1 MYLSTFIYLV
11 LIYSIPYF
19 WYIRFSTSPKKG
31 FSILFI
37 SLISTVLLIN
47 FNLLVFAGIIILL
60 TTLLHQNQ
68 KLSNV
73 TFFVSFIILIYEAY
87 STLDGNLISTF
98 LPITLVS
105 GIFSLMMIGH
115 WFLVDPTITRIGM
128 KNIARSSMLI
138 AGLLS
143 LMIITGLISSEISTL
158 YKNIIIGL
166 YISSLV
172 LSLGSLKSLNE
183 TSYTGVM
190 AATGLSYLS
199 LLVSLGGTGTL
210 ILLP

>member
-1 MYLSTFIYLV
+1 MNLSTFIYLV
-11 LIYSIPYF
+11 LIFSIPYF
-19 WYIRFSTSPKKG
+19 WYIRLSTSPKKG

-37 SLISTVLLIN
+37 GLISTVLLIK
-47 FNLLVFAGIIILL
+47 FNLLVLAGIIILL
-60 TTLLHQNQ
+60 TILTHQNE
-68 KLSNV
+68 KISNV
-73 TFFVSFIILIYEAY
+73 TFFVSFMILIYEVY
-87 STLDGNLISTF
+87 STLGENLISTF
-98 LPITLVS
+98 LPVTLVS

-115 WFLVDPTITRIGM
+115 WFLVDPTITRVGM

-138 AGLLS
+138 AGLLC
-143 LMIITGLISSEISTL
+143 LMIITGLMSLEVTSL

-166 YISSLV
+166 YASSLI

>member
-1 MYLSTFIYLV
+1 MNLSTFIYLV

-19 WYIRFSTSPKKG
+19 WYIRISTSPKKG

-37 SLISTVLLIN
+37 GLISTVLLIEI
-47 FNLLVFAGIIILL
+47 NLLVLAGIVILL
-60 TTLLHQNQ
+60 TTLSHQNE
-68 KLSNV
+68 KLINI
-73 TFFVSFIILIYEAY
+73 TFLVSFTILIYEAY
-87 STLDGNLISTF
+87 SILGENLITTF
-98 LPITLVS
+98 LPVTLVS

-138 AGLLS
+138 AGLLC
-143 LMIITGLISSEISTL
+143 LMITTGLVSLEITTL
-158 YKNIIIGL
+158 YKNIIVGL
-166 YISSLV
+166 YISSFI

-183 TSYTGVM
+183 KSYTGVM
-190 AATGLSYLS
+190 AATGLIYLS

>member
-1 MYLSTFIYLV
+1 MNLSTFIYLV

-19 WYIRFSTSPKKG
+19 WYIRLSTSPKKG

-37 SLISTVLLIN
+37 GLISTVLLIEI
-47 FNLLVFAGIIILL
+47 NLLVLAGIVILL
-60 TTLLHQNQ
+60 TTLSHQNE
-68 KLSNV
+68 KLINI
-73 TFFVSFIILIYEAY
+73 TFLVSFTILIYEAF
-87 STLDGNLISTF
+87 SKLGENLITTF
-98 LPITLVS
+98 LPVTLVS

-138 AGLLS
+138 AGLLC
-143 LMIITGLISSEISTL
+143 LMITTGLISLEITTL
-158 YKNIIIGL
+158 YKNIIVGL
-166 YISSLV
+166 YISSFI

>member
-1 MYLSTFIYLV
+1 MNLSTFIYLV

-128 KNIARSSMLI
+128 KNIARSSMLV

-143 LMIITGLISSEISTL
+143 LMIITGLISLEISTL

>member
-1 MYLSTFIYLV
+1 MNLSTFIYLV

-19 WYIRFSTSPKKG
+19 WYIRISTSPKKG

-37 SLISTVLLIN
+37 GLISTVLLIEI
-47 FNLLVFAGIIILL
+47 NLLVLAGIVILL
-60 TTLLHQNQ
+60 TTLSHQNE
-68 KLSNV
+68 KLINI
-73 TFFVSFIILIYEAY
+73 TFLVSFTILIYEAY
-87 STLDGNLISTF
+87 SILGENLITTF
-98 LPITLVS
+98 LPVTLVS

-138 AGLLS
+138 AGLLC
-143 LMIITGLISSEISTL
+143 LMITTGLMSLEITTL
-158 YKNIIIGL
+158 YKNIIVGL
-166 YISSLV
+166 YISSFI

>member
-1 MYLSTFIYLV
+1 MQRSKLIIYRIFIYRKSRIFRGL
-11 LIYSIPYF
+11 
-19 WYIRFSTSPKKG
+19 
-31 FSILFI
+31 
-37 SLISTVLLIN
+37 N
-47 FNLLVFAGIIILL
+47 N
-60 TTLLHQNQ
+60 
-68 KLSNV
+68 
-73 TFFVSFIILIYEAY
+73 FFVSFIILIYEAY
-87 STLDGNLISTF
+87 SKLGENLISTF

>member
-1 MYLSTFIYLV
+1 MNLSTFIYLV

-19 WYIRFSTSPKKG
+19 WYIRISTSPKKG

-37 SLISTVLLIN
+37 GLISTVLLIEI
-47 FNLLVFAGIIILL
+47 NLLVLAGIVILL
-60 TTLLHQNQ
+60 TTLSHQNE
-68 KLSNV
+68 KLINI
-73 TFFVSFIILIYEAY
+73 TFLVSFTILIYEAY
-87 STLDGNLISTF
+87 SILGENLITTF
-98 LPITLVS
+98 LPVTLVS

-115 WFLVDPTITRIGM
+115 LFLVDPTITRIGM

-138 AGLLS
+138 AGLLC
-143 LMIITGLISSEISTL
+143 LMITTGLISLEITTL
-158 YKNIIIGL
+158 YKNIIVGL
-166 YISSLV
+166 YISSFI

>member
-1 MYLSTFIYLV
+1 MNLSTFIYLV

-19 WYIRFSTSPKKG
+19 WYIRISTSPKKG

-37 SLISTVLLIN
+37 CLISTVLLIN
-47 FNLLVFAGIIILL
+47 LNLLVFAGIIILL

-105 GIFSLMMIGH
+105 VIFSLMMIGH

>member
-1 MYLSTFIYLV
+1 MNLSTFIYLV

-19 WYIRFSTSPKKG
+19 WYIRLSTSPKKG

-37 SLISTVLLIN
+37 GLISTVLLIEI
-47 FNLLVFAGIIILL
+47 NLLVLAGIVILL
-60 TTLLHQNQ
+60 TTLSHQNE
-68 KLSNV
+68 KLINI
-73 TFFVSFIILIYEAY
+73 TFLVSFTILIYEAY
-87 STLDGNLISTF
+87 SILGENLITTF
-98 LPITLVS
+98 LPVTLVS

-138 AGLLS
+138 AGLLC
-143 LMIITGLISSEISTL
+143 LIITTGLISLEITTL
-158 YKNIIIGL
+158 YKNIIVGL
-166 YISSLV
+166 YISSFI

>member
-1 MYLSTFIYLV
+1 MNLSTFIYLV

-19 WYIRFSTSPKKG
+19 WYIRLSTSPKKG
-31 FSILFI
+31 FSILFVG
-37 SLISTVLLIN
+37 LISTVLLIEI
-47 FNLLVFAGIIILL
+47 NLLVLAGIVILL
-60 TTLLHQNQ
+60 TTLSHQNE
-68 KLSNV
+68 KLINI
-73 TFFVSFIILIYEAY
+73 TFLVSFTILIYEAY
-87 STLDGNLISTF
+87 SILGENLITTF
-98 LPITLVS
+98 LPVTLVS

-138 AGLLS
+138 AGLLC
-143 LMIITGLISSEISTL
+143 LMITTGLVSLEITTL
-158 YKNIIIGL
+158 YKNIVVGL
-166 YISSLV
+166 YISSFI

>member
-1 MYLSTFIYLV
+1 MSTFIYLV

-19 WYIRFSTSPKKG
+19 WYIRLSTSPKKG

-37 SLISTVLLIN
+37 GLISTVLLIEI
-47 FNLLVFAGIIILL
+47 NLLVLAGIVILL
-60 TTLLHQNQ
+60 TTLSHQNE
-68 KLSNV
+68 KLINI
-73 TFFVSFIILIYEAY
+73 TFLVSFTILIYEAY
-87 STLDGNLISTF
+87 SILGENLITTF
-98 LPITLVS
+98 LPVTLVS

-138 AGLLS
+138 AGLLC
-143 LMIITGLISSEISTL
+143 LMITTGLISLEITTL
-158 YKNIIIGL
+158 YKNIIVGL
-166 YISSLV
+166 YISSFI

>member
-1 MYLSTFIYLV
+1 MNLSTFIYLV

-19 WYIRFSTSPKKG
+19 WYIRISTSPKKG

-37 SLISTVLLIN
+37 GLISTVLLIEI
-47 FNLLVFAGIIILL
+47 NLLVLAGIVILL
-60 TTLLHQNQ
+60 TTLSHQNE
-68 KLSNV
+68 KLINI
-73 TFFVSFIILIYEAY
+73 TFLVSFTILIYEAY
-87 STLDGNLISTF
+87 SILGENLITTF
-98 LPITLVS
+98 LPVTLVS

-138 AGLLS
+138 AGLLC
-143 LMIITGLISSEISTL
+143 LMITTGLVSLEITTL
-158 YKNIIIGL
+158 YKNIIVGL
-166 YISSLV
+166 YISSFI
-172 LSLGSLKSLNE
+172 LSLGSLMSLNE

>member
-1 MYLSTFIYLV
+1 MNLSTFIYLV

-19 WYIRFSTSPKKG
+19 WYIRLSTSPKKG

-37 SLISTVLLIN
+37 GLISTVLLIEI
-47 FNLLVFAGIIILL
+47 NLLVLAGIVILL
-60 TTLLHQNQ
+60 TTLSHQNE
-68 KLSNV
+68 KLINI
-73 TFFVSFIILIYEAY
+73 TFLVSFTILIYEAY
-87 STLDGNLISTF
+87 SILGENLITTF
-98 LPITLVS
+98 LPVTLVS

-138 AGLLS
+138 AGLLC
-143 LMIITGLISSEISTL
+143 LMITTGLVSLEITTL
-158 YKNIIIGL
+158 YKNIIVGL
-166 YISSLV
+166 YISSFI

-199 LLVSLGGTGTL
+199 LLVSLGGTGTI

>member
-1 MYLSTFIYLV
+1 MNLNTFIYLV

-19 WYIRFSTSPKKG
+19 WYIRLSTSPKKG

-37 SLISTVLLIN
+37 GLISTVLLIEI
-47 FNLLVFAGIIILL
+47 NLLVLAGIVILL
-60 TTLLHQNQ
+60 TTLSHQNE
-68 KLSNV
+68 KLINI
-73 TFFVSFIILIYEAY
+73 TFLVSFTILIYEAY
-87 STLDGNLISTF
+87 SILGENLITTF
-98 LPITLVS
+98 LPVTLVS

-138 AGLLS
+138 AGLLC
-143 LMIITGLISSEISTL
+143 LMITTGLVSLEITTL
-158 YKNIIIGL
+158 YKNIIVGL
-166 YISSLV
+166 YISSFI